1 MIEAIENVAKEFA
14 AAIFDLIEWA
24 WHKVV
29 APQG

>member
-14 AAIFDLIEWA
+14 TAILDLIEWA

-29 APQG
+29 APRG